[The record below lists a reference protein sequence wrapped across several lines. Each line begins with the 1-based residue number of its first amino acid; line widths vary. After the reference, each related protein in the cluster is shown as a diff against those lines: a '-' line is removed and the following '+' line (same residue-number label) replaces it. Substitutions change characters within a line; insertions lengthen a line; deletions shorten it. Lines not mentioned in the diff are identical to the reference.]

1 MKKKLR
7 NLISFVILSNA
18 SVSKGF
24 AYENKIIKF
33 FGTGYYMAYY
43 FFNKKN
49 ASLESKR
56 FVLKGDNELNRAV
69 WNLMDTKGIKHM
81 LKGLLVGMIPVKHRM
96 KLFLKK
102 TKRPLN
108 LDYVKSLHDKIKSK
122 KFSHL
127 NDSMIDSHYLDYNK
141 ENIEDNSDGPLL
153 KTSVGKSE
161 RTSKKF
167 PITL

>member
-1 MKKKLR
+1 MKKKMR

-24 AYENKIIKF
+24 AYENKIVKF

-81 LKGLLVGMIPVKHRM
+81 LKGLLVGIIPVKHRM
-96 KLFLKK
+96 KLYFKK

-108 LDYVKSLHDKIKSK
+108 LEYVQTLLDKLRNK
-122 KFSHL
+122 KFVHL
-127 NDSMIDSHYLDYNK
+127 SESMNDSHYLDDNTAG
-141 ENIEDNSDGPLL
+141 NINYANGPLL
-153 KTSVGKSE
+153 KTSVNKIE
-161 RTSKKF
+161 RDG
-167 PITL
+167 I

>member
-1 MKKKLR
+1 MKKKMR

-81 LKGLLVGMIPVKHRM
+81 LKGLLVGMIPVKFRT
-96 KLFLKK
+96 KLYFKK
-102 TKRPLN
+102 TK
-108 LDYVKSLHDKIKSK
+108 KQISL
-122 KFSHL
+122 
-127 NDSMIDSHYLDYNK
+127 
-141 ENIEDNSDGPLL
+141 
-153 KTSVGKSE
+153 
-161 RTSKKF
+161 
-167 PITL
+167 